1 MSEASAGEF
10 EKVRKREKYEEERM
24 LNRRGKV
31 ETQSEK
37 KPELRLNKSTILL
50 YGLYLTEVVVEM
62 RLDLYDKSNRSIQ
75 D

>member
-1 MSEASAGEF
+1 MEEF

-24 LNRRGKV
+24 RNRRGKA

-50 YGLYLTEVVVEM
+50 YGLYLTQVVVEM
-62 RLDLYDKSNRSIQ
+62 RLYLHDKSNRSLQ